1 MSARSLVFHQDARH
15 LLLNGV
21 NALAE
26 AVKVTLGPG
35 GRNVIVERAE
45 GPPLIANS
53 GVVVARSIELPD
65 HFEAMG
71 AQLLREVATKT
82 SEIAGDGTTTAT
94 TLAQAMMI
102 EGMKCVT
109 AGHDPM
115 ALKHAIEAAGKRVV
129 DELHSLARPC
139 TSVAEMRQIATI
151 SASGD
156 DSIGAL
162 VAQAV
167 ERVGKDGAISIEDG
181 SKLDDE
187 LEVVDGSLIERGYV
201 SPLFVEAESREVVL
215 DEPRVLLCD
224 TAITTVTHLLP
235 VLEAIS
241 GVGKPL
247 LLVAN
252 EIEGE
257 ALATLVVNHL
267 RGTLKCCAIRSPGFG
282 EGRSGQLAD
291 LAAMTGATVISP
303 QMGRTIERATLD
315 DLGSARRIEI
325 TRDTTTIV
333 AGGGNRERIDERI
346 AGLKKQMETAGAG
359 RERDALASR
368 LAKLAG
374 GVAVIKV
381 GAATEA
387 ALHERKNRFEDALH
401 ATRAAVEEGIVPGG
415 GVALLRARGALLE
428 HRGGTEIDHIGAKI
442 VFSALA
448 APLHQIAE
456 NAGADGQAV
465 VHAVAAASGS
475 YGYDAAHGEYGDMIE
490 AGIVDPVKVARTALQ
505 NAISV
510 ASLLLT
516 TDCMVASQPAT
527 DAAIRPGGALP
538 ELYGGGL

>member
-1 MSARSLVFHQDARH
+1 MSPKSLVFHHTARR

-35 GRNVIVERAE
+35 GRNVIVERPE
-45 GPPLIANS
+45 EVPLIANS
-53 GVVVARSIELPD
+53 GVVVARSIELQD
-65 HFEAMG
+65 RFEAMG

-94 TLAQAMMI
+94 TLAQAMMV

-115 ALKHAIEAAGKRVV
+115 ALKRAVEAAGKRVV
-129 DELHSLARPC
+129 EELHRLARPC
-139 TSVAEMRQIATI
+139 STIDEMRQIATI

-156 DSIGAL
+156 GSIGEL
-162 VAQAV
+162 VARAV

-187 LEVVDGSLIERGYV
+187 LETVDGSLIDRGYL

-215 DEPRVLLCD
+215 EEPRILLCD
-224 TAITTVTHLLP
+224 TAITAVAHLLP
-235 VLEAIS
+235 VLEAVSAI
-241 GVGKPL
+241 GKPF

-252 EIEGE
+252 EVEGE
-257 ALATLVVNHL
+257 ALAALVVNHL

-291 LAAMTGATVISP
+291 LAALTGATVISP
-303 QMGRTIERATLD
+303 QTGRAVERATLD
-315 DLGSARRIEI
+315 DLGSARRVEL
-325 TRDTTTIV
+325 TPGTTTIV
-333 AGGGNRERIDERI
+333 AGGGDRQRIDERI
-346 AGLKKQMETAGAG
+346 AGLKKQMQALGPG
-359 RERDALASR
+359 RECDALASR

-415 GVALLRARGALLE
+415 GVALLRARGVLLE
-428 HRGGTEIDHIGAKI
+428 SGRDVQMQDTGARI
-442 VFSALA
+442 VFNALA
-448 APLHQIAE
+448 APLHQIAA

-475 YGYDAAHGEYGDMIE
+475 YGYDAAHAQYGDMIE

-505 NAISV
+505 NAVSV

-516 TDCMVASQPAT
+516 TDCMVASRS
-527 DAAIRPGGALP
+527 AAAAMAPFGVESDLYRGGA
-538 ELYGGGL
+538 